1 MGTEKEMRR
10 TGLIAIVALVV
21 TLVLGMTIVPA
32 WAYFTANATAAGE
45 MEITVKPSTHITE
58 EYGDGAKHVFIHNDE
73 DSSEDVVVRAKVF
86 CPRPLTCNISGT
98 NWMGPAAEGWYL
110 YDEVVHPGKSAEEL
124 MVQISGLEEMF
135 PSGSNPQESDY
146 ETNFNVVVV
155 YEALPASQATVD
167 GDYVIEFP
175 AGWVE

>member
-21 TLVLGMTIVPA
+21 TLVLGITIVPA

-58 EYGDGAKHVFIHNDE
+58 EYGDGVKHVFIHNDE

-86 CPRPLTCNISGT
+86 CPRPLTCSPSGS

-110 YDEVVHPGKSAEEL
+110 YGKVVHPGQSAEEL
-124 MVQISGLEEMF
+124 TVQISGLEEMF

-146 ETNFNVVVV
+146 GTNFNVVVV

-167 GDYVIEFP
+167 GDYVNEFP
-175 AGWVE
+175 VEWQ

>member
-1 MGTEKEMRR
+1 MGTEKSMRR
-10 TGLIAIVALVV
+10 AGLIAIGALVV
-21 TLVLGMTIVPA
+21 ALVLGMCIVPA
-32 WAYFTANATAAGE
+32 TAYFTATTKASGE
-45 MEITVKPSTHITE
+45 MTIAVKSTTHITE
-58 EYGDGAKHVFIHNDE
+58 EYDKGVKHVFIYNDE
-73 DSSEDVVVRAKVF
+73 DSLEDVVVRAKVF
-86 CPRPLTCNISGT
+86 YPRPLTCMISGT

-110 YDEVVHPGKSAEEL
+110 YGKVVHPGKSAEEL

-146 ETNFNVVVV
+146 GTNFNVVVV

-175 AGWVE
+175 AGWE

>member
-32 WAYFTANATAAGE
+32 WAYFTANATATGE

-58 EYGDGAKHVFIHNDE
+58 EYGDGVKHVFIHNDE
-73 DSSEDVVVRAKVF
+73 DSSDDVVVRAKVF
-86 CPRPLTCNISGT
+86 YPHQLTCSPSGS
-98 NWMGPAAEGWYL
+98 NWTGPAAEGWYL
-110 YDEVVHPGKSAEEL
+110 YGKVVHPGQSAEEL
-124 MVQISGLEEMF
+124 TVQISGLKELF
-135 PSGSNPQESDY
+135 PDGKPQESDY
-146 ETNFNVVVV
+146 GTNFNVVVV

-175 AGWVE
+175 AGWE